1 MAVLVLVW
9 GEEALKLVR
18 VQMAE
23 ITWMK
28 LVQIAIYGKIA
39 ESDLKYLTT
48 KFGASFLK
56 ILVSPAYV
64 S

>member
-1 MAVLVLVW
+1 
-9 GEEALKLVR
+9 
-18 VQMAE
+18 MAE